1 MNKFRLHRIMEVKRK
16 VLEDK
21 EGELDGAA
29 KELAAL
35 NLGIDALAGDIE
47 ETYKG
52 FIGATLSGQDFS
64 VIKDYLAHLERKRLN
79 SMEEMAALQESMD
92 LLKAELLGLLK
103 ELKML
108 ETLESK
114 MLKGMKRAENR
125 KDQKSLDQ
133 LALRLDMLRH

>member
-1 MNKFRLHRIMEVKRK
+1 MEVKRK

-52 FIGATLSGQDFS
+52 FIGSTLSGQDFS

>member
-1 MNKFRLHRIMEVKRK
+1 
-16 VLEDK
+16 
-21 EGELDGAA
+21 
-29 KELAAL
+29 
-35 NLGIDALAGDIE
+35 
-47 ETYKG
+47 
-52 FIGATLSGQDFS
+52 
-64 VIKDYLAHLERKRLN
+64 
-79 SMEEMAALQESMD
+79 MEEMAALQESMD
-92 LLKAELLGLLK
+92 LLKAELLGRLK

>member
-35 NLGIDALAGDIE
+35 NLGIDALAADIE
-47 ETYKG
+47 ETYQG
-52 FIGATLSGQDFS
+52 FIGSTLSGQDFS

-114 MLKGMKRAENR
+114 MLKGMKRSENR
-125 KDQKSLDQ
+125 KEQKSLDQ